1 MDQLPMKLSE
11 RINEWAIENFESDV
25 AVFAD
30 EVAQLEAKNEK
41 LQELKL
47 FCYAEAQTL
56 GDGRD
61 FSLAAYMLRDLPTT
75 KRAELVELCQV
86 MSEETASKGDWEGL
100 KRWWLDAALKA
111 GDD

>member
-1 MDQLPMKLSE
+1 MKLSE
-11 RINEWAIENFESDV
+11 RINEWAIGNFESDV

-30 EVAQLEAKNEK
+30 EVAQLEAEVEK
-41 LQELKL
+41 LRELKL